1 MNKTTLFFLLFFCFV
16 FLFPS
21 VFSINASPFVS
32 FPGEK
37 IVLEFDSKVSV
48 EMKYYYNLDLVEECT
63 EKNCPLFENNSFK
76 DSGKK
81 KFVLSTENLK
91 PGFYAFEVTENEEK
105 YYSSVVVRPDYR
117 LFIGVA
123 LIILI
128 GLVFLVEKNV
138 IGKN

>member
-1 MNKTTLFFLLFFCFV
+1 MNKLVLLFCI
-16 FLFPS
+16 LLIP
-21 VFSINASPFVS
+21 FSYAINAEPFVS

-37 IVLEFDSKVSV
+37 VVLEFDSKASV
-48 EMKYYYNLDLVEECT
+48 EMKYYYNLNLLEECT
-63 EKNCPLFENNSFK
+63 QKNCPLFENNSLK

-105 YYSSVVVRPDYR
+105 YFSSVVVRPDYR
-117 LFIGVA
+117 LFIALA

-128 GLVFLVEKNV
+128 GLVFLVERNV

>member
-1 MNKTTLFFLLFFCFV
+1 VNKLVLLFCI
-16 FLFPS
+16 LLIP
-21 VFSINASPFVS
+21 FSYAINAEPFVS

-37 IVLEFDSKVSV
+37 VVLEFDSKASV
-48 EMKYYYNLDLVEECT
+48 EMKYYYNLNLLEECT
-63 EKNCPLFENNSFK
+63 QKNCPLFENNSLK

-105 YYSSVVVRPDYR
+105 YFSSVVVRPDYR
-117 LFIGVA
+117 LFIALA

-128 GLVFLVEKNV
+128 GLVFLVERNV